1 VAQDGAE
8 YSPHGSLDT
17 LQEQSQ
23 AQIHTFWKKVEPSA
37 KNQPEQFVMAG
48 PFTNYLST

>member
-1 VAQDGAE
+1 MAQDGAE
-8 YSPHGSLDT
+8 YSPHGSLAT
-17 LQEQSQ
+17 LKEQSQ
-23 AQIHTFWKKVEPSA
+23 APTHTQKVELSA